1 VVITVPTDVDSLY
14 MFSRTWEKV
23 RMAETIIVER

>member
-1 VVITVPTDVDSLY
+1 MVPKDVDSLY

-23 RMAETIIVER
+23 RMAETIVVER